1 MSTPTTTGTSQVNG
15 VELYYEI
22 HGAGYP
28 LVMLHGGVNPAEM
41 FGMTLSEMAMTH
53 QVIAIHMRGHGFST
67 DIDAPWSC
75 EAMADDVA
83 AVLGELSIAKAHVMG
98 YSLGAGVALQTAIR
112 HPELVNKLI
121 VISIA
126 FKADGGDYPEV
137 RAAFQSMPENAPMI
151 GQAIAA
157 SPLATMYP
165 DVNWETMMRKSG
177 EMNLPSRDWS
187 ADIPSIGSP
196 TLIMFAD
203 ADSIMLEHITAFYKL
218 LGGGQRAA
226 GMDGSGRSPTQLAII
241 PNRTHYNLLS
251 APAVTQFAT
260 AFLAAE

>member
-1 MSTPTTTGTSQVNG
+1 M
-15 VELYYEI
+15 
-22 HGAGYP
+22 
-28 LVMLHGGVNPAEM
+28 
-41 FGMTLSEMAMTH
+41 
-53 QVIAIHMRGHGFST
+53 
-67 DIDAPWSC
+67 
-75 EAMADDVA
+75 
-83 AVLGELSIAKAHVMG
+83 LGELGIAKAHVMG

-177 EMNLPSRDWS
+177 EIEIAQPRLVSRF
-187 ADIPSIGSP
+187 PSIGSP

-226 GMDGSGRSPTQLAII
+226 GMDGSGPVTQSARHHSQPNALQPPAPPRPSRNSPWCSLPRSRTESELTHTSSVARRGALTCGRMLEGLSGGYPGRSPGLPDDDVNHQPQEHESGGDQVQQREIASVVQEYSQEE
-241 PNRTHYNLLS
+241 RD
-251 APAVTQFAT
+251 
-260 AFLAAE
+260 

>member
-1 MSTPTTTGTSQVNG
+1 
-15 VELYYEI
+15 
-22 HGAGYP
+22 
-28 LVMLHGGVNPAEM
+28 
-41 FGMTLSEMAMTH
+41 
-53 QVIAIHMRGHGFST
+53 
-67 DIDAPWSC
+67 
-75 EAMADDVA
+75 
-83 AVLGELSIAKAHVMG
+83 MG

-165 DVNWETMMRKSG
+165 EVNWETMMRKSG

-218 LGGGQRAA
+218 LGGGQRDA
-226 GMDGSGRSPTQLAII
+226 GMDGSGP
-241 PNRTHYNLLS
+241 
-251 APAVTQFAT
+251 VTQSARHHSQPN
-260 AFLAAE
+260 ALRHPVRPGRHAICHGVPCRGVGQKAS